1 MRSCARPAHAIA
13 GVVLSAMLLTGCSS
27 QFDGD
32 PYADNAKRAPVGIM
46 VDAGETDQ
54 VVLAEIFRQELI
66 SQGREASLVREDI
79 FQESKSG
86 RYLNPNGNFYV
97 GCTGAFLSVLNPG
110 EAREVSKDYRKAQHS
125 SQPGGE
131 DYLARTHIA
140 LMSALPGD
148 LAAVEPSSATG
159 CEDAEP
165 KLPENFVALYQD
177 DLLDREERQSIASLT
192 KFITRKDISELAQEA
207 EQKGDVEKVV
217 RTWLHGSGTKMLDEE
232 GDSDSSG
239 GSDLTGGSK

>member
-79 FQESKSG
+79 SKS
-86 RYLNPNGNFYV
+86 
-97 GCTGAFLSVLNPG
+97 LSP
-110 EAREVSKDYRKAQHS
+110 
-125 SQPGGE
+125 
-131 DYLARTHIA
+131 
-140 LMSALPGD
+140 
-148 LAAVEPSSATG
+148 
-159 CEDAEP
+159 
-165 KLPENFVALYQD
+165 VA
-177 DLLDREERQSIASLT
+177 I
-192 KFITRKDISELAQEA
+192 
-207 EQKGDVEKVV
+207 
-217 RTWLHGSGTKMLDEE
+217 
-232 GDSDSSG
+232 
-239 GSDLTGGSK
+239 